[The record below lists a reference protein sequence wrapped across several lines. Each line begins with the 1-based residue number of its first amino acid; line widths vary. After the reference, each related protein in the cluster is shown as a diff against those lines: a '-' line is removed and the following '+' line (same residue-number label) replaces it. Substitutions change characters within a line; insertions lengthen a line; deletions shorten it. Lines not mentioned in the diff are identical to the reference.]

1 MKSHEVIK
9 GTVEALGAKKVA
21 SELGVSLSLLYKWS
35 EPADESGAANPL
47 DRVADLCRV
56 TGDPRPIAWLCQT
69 QDGVFV
75 KNPAAN
81 PAFERMDV
89 LKETQRILKEF
100 SDVLNAVSNAWEDA
114 RLTPAEAKKIRDEW
128 DELKAVAETFV
139 RSCESHVRTR

>member
-9 GTVEALGAKKVA
+9 ETVEKLGAKKVA

-35 EPADESGAANPL
+35 EPTDESGAANPL

-56 TGDPRPIAWLCQT
+56 TDDPRPVAWLCQT

-75 KNPAAN
+75 KNP
-81 PAFERMDV
+81 PADPKLERIDV

-100 SDVLNAVSNAWEDA
+100 SDVLNAVSDAWEDA
-114 RLTPAEAKKIRDEW
+114 RLTQAEAKKIRDEW

-139 RSCESHVRTR
+139 RSCESHVKKR